1 MEMINVKI
9 DEVNGVLVTTSN
21 RVAEELR
28 INHYDL
34 LEKIDLYISKFNSP
48 ELSGQFYIPYFYK
61 AKNGRKVRN
70 YLITKKGIAQ
80 LIGGYSSAVEKAFDL
95 NVAYIN
101 KFEEMEKALKG
112 VPLKTPSSQQKKI
125 KFEPVKFYKSNG
137 NDVVNAHELWYFLQ
151 IKTTFLTWIK
161 RRIEKFDFIED
172 EDFVVS
178 GDKYLLM
185 LDMAKEL
192 CTIENTSSSRL
203 LRKYI
208 RAFEKKEKEK
218 LETSKKN
225 KKLGYIL
232 TNNIALR
239 TYAEKLLGIISG
251 IDIGKPINSIDWW
264 AIKHNCQQIKAYAY
278 PIEVD
283 KKYGVEQQGLITF
296 EY

>member
-1 MEMINVKI
+1 MEVLIEQSSKYGLVVSSRIVARELGRLHKNVI
-9 DEVNGVLVTTSN
+9 RE
-21 RVAEELR
+21 
-28 INHYDL
+28 
-34 LEKIDLYISKFNSP
+34 LEKISESSNVSSLIIPSTYKVDGQNRSYKEYLLTKDGFTLYMFNIQGFQEFKMEYIKKFN
-48 ELSGQFYIPYFYK
+48 
-61 AKNGRKVRN
+61 
-70 YLITKKGIAQ
+70 
-80 LIGGYSSAVEKAFDL
+80 
-95 NVAYIN
+95 
-101 KFEEMEKALKG
+101 EMEKALKG
-112 VPLKTPSSQQKKI
+112 VPLKTPSSQQKKL

-137 NDVVNAHELWYFLQ
+137 NDVVNARELWYFLQ

-239 TYAEKLLGIISG
+239 TYAEKLLAIISKVQFPNELTMNEFKE
-251 IDIGKPINSIDWW
+251 IKLTCRDIKS
-264 AIKHNCQQIKAYAY
+264 YAY

-283 KKYGVEQQGLITF
+283 KKYGVEQQGLISF

>member
-1 MEMINVKI
+1 MEILIEQNSKY
-9 DEVNGVLVTTSN
+9 GLVVSS
-21 RVAEELR
+21 RIIAEQLEKR
-28 INHYDL
+28 HDHIIRD
-34 LEKIDLYISKFNSP
+34 LEKILETPNVGSLIIPSTYKVDGQNRSYKEYLLTKDGFTLYMFNIQGFQEFKMEYIKKFN
-48 ELSGQFYIPYFYK
+48 
-61 AKNGRKVRN
+61 
-70 YLITKKGIAQ
+70 
-80 LIGGYSSAVEKAFDL
+80 
-95 NVAYIN
+95 
-101 KFEEMEKALKG
+101 EMEKVLKG
-112 VPLKTPSSQQKKI
+112 VPLKTPSSKQKKI

-137 NDVVNAHELWYFLQ
+137 NDVVNARELWYFLQ